1 LNPQVNRIRDESTPI
16 DRDFKV
22 VSDDAALVPTETE
35 RRVLRALV
43 EHCTMAEAANQIGMN
58 VHTMSNHVRS
68 MRYKSGYRYL
78 HQIVRWAIAND
89 WLDDAD
95 LPL

>member
-1 LNPQVNRIRDESTPI
+1 MNPQRPDISVKTTY
-16 DRDFKV
+16 
-22 VSDDAALVPTETE
+22 AARVPTETE

-43 EHCTMAEAANQIGMN
+43 EHCTLAEAARQIGMN

-68 MRYKSGYRYL
+68 LRDRSGYRYL